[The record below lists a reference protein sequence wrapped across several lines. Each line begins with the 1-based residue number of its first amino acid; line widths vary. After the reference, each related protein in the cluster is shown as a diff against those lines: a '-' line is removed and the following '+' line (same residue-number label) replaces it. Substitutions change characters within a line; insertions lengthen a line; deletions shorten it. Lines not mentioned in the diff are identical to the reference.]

1 MIHAGCHTHL
11 FMDWLSMI
19 RHKQPGFALAG
30 GIALFGMMILFLPFK
45 LPYSITVPGKIVP
58 AREWVV
64 VQSRDGILSSVMY
77 DNVMNY
83 SESSGSMQV
92 NRGDQSF
99 FRFQRDAIASGSV
112 AAGDTIGSVYSYDL
126 ELMRA
131 QLKGE
136 LGTALAMLA
145 LYESGE
151 KEPLV
156 REARFKLDYAEM
168 QVEQQ
173 KKEIA
178 RLNRLAEKSMIP
190 PAEMERQETALK
202 LYEIKVETAK
212 AALNTLETGYKKEQ
226 IDLEHAH
233 IQALRDQIEVLEKR
247 LAYSHIIAPITGR
260 LVHSTA
266 SDTLAIVQDTA
277 RYVVVLPVKWRDR
290 NLLKLHEKVTV
301 RIEGLR
307 ARPVCE
313 VSHISTD
320 VWMMGG
326 SHLVRVAAILD
337 DTVRELS
344 PGLGARCSIACQP
357 VGLFQYLILYFGQ

>member
-1 MIHAGCHTHL
+1 
-11 FMDWLSMI
+11 
-19 RHKQPGFALAG
+19 
-30 GIALFGMMILFLPFK
+30 
-45 LPYSITVPGKIVP
+45 
-58 AREWVV
+58 
-64 VQSRDGILSSVMY
+64 
-77 DNVMNY
+77 
-83 SESSGSMQV
+83 
-92 NRGDQSF
+92 
-99 FRFQRDAIASGSV
+99 
-112 AAGDTIGSVYSYDL
+112 
-126 ELMRA
+126 
-131 QLKGE
+131 
-136 LGTALAMLA
+136 MLA

-326 SHLVRVAAILD
+326 SHLVRLPRSSMTPSVNYRRDSEPVLD
-337 DTVRELS
+337 CLPAGRIVPVSHPVLRAMNMGRIENKYLVPPGNSRTSATPSCHLLTGRIQRPDDNEYRVHSIYNDTASFAFYHEKMAGIQHRTKVRVRGYNEGHDESKVFLEIKRKNDAVIS
-344 PGLGARCSIACQP
+344 KYRAP
-357 VGLFQYLILYFGQ
+357 VLFRNVRALFETRDIRRLF